1 MSKSLLN
8 LLKVSPAILGASV
21 LMASGAYAAQSP
33 EALALRAEQNTTEV
47 SNTSVGVTPAPLE
60 LAATP
65 IMVAPE
71 ATATAATTT
80 ALNLPT
86 APLTLNNAAPVSATT
101 ATQLPQLAAPAASSS
116 PSFSAS
122 TIPSGDG
129 ELLRQ
134 LNRYS
139 NEGEVNS
146 QVTNINQLRDVSPRD
161 WAFEALRNLVER
173 YQCIAGY
180 PDGTFQGNRPM
191 TRFEFAAGLNA
202 CLRRIEALVGG
213 NAPQVTRADL
223 EAIRRLTTEFR
234 TELTALGTRVNALE
248 GRVRFLEERQFSTT
262 TKLAGEVVM
271 QLSQTFNGDLNVNL
285 NGRSVT
291 LGSTSNVTFG
301 DRVRLNF
308 NTSFTG
314 RDLLNTRLQARNLI
328 PFTGRTGTQ
337 NTTLSVEGSEG
348 NAFQLSRLV
357 YQFTAGV
364 PLTGIGGTAYVGTTG
379 LFLDDIAL
387 SLNPTGDAISN
398 FGANRPIY
406 NIGGGGGGAGFSF
419 NALNNTFRIDLGYVA
434 NTPNNPNPSNGLFA
448 GGYAAIGQITYAP
461 PTSLLQAAFT
471 YSNTYGNTAS
481 AGSGTFLSDNP
492 FGSTAA
498 GTIRE
503 TTNNYQ
509 LSANFQFT
517 PQIVLGGFISYSN
530 VINEVAKFQKADVWS
545 YGLGLAIRD
554 VGTPGSTLG
563 FVFGVPPVAR
573 RVQLGGGAT
582 VSNSATPY
590 HAEVFYKFNI
600 NDNIDVTPGF
610 FAVFRPDGDI
620 NRNTVYVGSIR
631 TTFRF

>member
-21 LMASGAYAAQSP
+21 LMATGAYAAQSP
-33 EALALRAEQNTTEV
+33 EAVALQTEQNTTEI
-47 SNTSVGVTPAPLE
+47 SNASVGTIPAPLE
-60 LAATP
+60 LSATP
-65 IMVAPE
+65 ITVAPE
-71 ATATAATTT
+71 AITT

-86 APLTLNNAAPVSATT
+86 APLTLNNTAPVSAT
-101 ATQLPQLAAPAASSS
+101 AVTQLPQLAAPAANNT
-116 PSFSAS
+116 PTFSANAA
-122 TIPSGDG
+122 PSGDG

-146 QVTNINQLRDVSPRD
+146 QVTNISQLRDVSPRD

-202 CLRRIEALVGG
+202 CLRRIEALVG
-213 NAPQVTRADL
+213 NNTAEVTRADL

-234 TELTALGTRVNALE
+234 TELTALGTRVNSLE

-271 QLSQTFNGDLNVNL
+271 QLSQTFNGNLNVNVG
-285 NGRSVT
+285 GRAVS
-291 LGSTSNVTFG
+291 LGSNSNVTFG

-328 PFTGRTGTQ
+328 PFTNRTGTL
-337 NTTLSVEGSEG
+337 NTTLNVEGSEN

-387 SLNPTGDAISN
+387 NLNPTGDAVSN
-398 FGANRPIY
+398 FGSNRPIY

-434 NTPNNPNPSNGLFA
+434 NTPNNPAPSNGLFA

-461 PTSLLQAAFT
+461 PSSLFQAAFT
-471 YSNTYGNTAS
+471 YSNAYGNTAS
-481 AGSGTFLSDNP
+481 AGVGTFLADNP
-492 FGSTAA
+492 FNTNAFKE
-498 GTIRE
+498 TI
-503 TTNNYQ
+503 NSYQ
-509 LSANFQFT
+509 LQANFQFT
-517 PQIVLGGFISYSN
+517 PAIVLGGFVNYSN

-545 YGLGLAIRD
+545 YGLNLAIRD
-554 VGTPGSTLG
+554 VGSPGSTLG

-620 NRNTVYVGSIR
+620 NRNTVYVGTIR

>member
-8 LLKVSPAILGASV
+8 LLRVSPAILGASV
-21 LMASGAYAAQSP
+21 LMATGAYAAQSP
-33 EALALRAEQNTTEV
+33 EAVALQTEQNTTGI
-47 SNTSVGVTPAPLE
+47 SNASVGTIPAPLE
-60 LAATP
+60 LSATP
-65 IMVAPE
+65 ITVAPE
-71 ATATAATTT
+71 AMTT

-86 APLTLNNAAPVSATT
+86 APLTVNSTAPASATA
-101 ATQLPQLAAPAASSS
+101 ATQLPQLTAPT
-116 PSFSAS
+116 AS
-122 TIPSGDG
+122 TAPTFTASTPATGDG

-146 QVTNINQLRDVSPRD
+146 QVTNISQLRDVSPRD

-202 CLRRIEALVGG
+202 CLRRIEALAG
-213 NAPQVTRADL
+213 NNTAEVTRADL

-234 TELTALGTRVNALE
+234 TELTALGTRVNSLE

-271 QLSQTFNGDLNVNL
+271 QLSQTFNGNLNVNVG
-285 NGRSVT
+285 GRAVT
-291 LGSTSNVTFG
+291 LGSNSNVTFG

-328 PFTGRTGTQ
+328 PFTNRTGTL
-337 NTTLSVEGSEG
+337 NTTLNIEGSEN

-387 SLNPTGDAISN
+387 TLNPTGDAISN

-434 NTPNNPNPSNGLFA
+434 NTPNNPAPSNGLFA

-461 PTSLLQAAFT
+461 PTSLFQAAFT
-471 YSNTYGNTAS
+471 YSNAYGNTAS

-492 FGSTAA
+492 FNTPAFK
-498 GTIRE
+498 E
-503 TTNNYQ
+503 TVNSYQ
-509 LSANFQFT
+509 LQANFQFT
-517 PQIVLGGFISYSN
+517 PAIVLGGFVNYSN

-545 YGLGLAIRD
+545 YGLNLAIRD
-554 VGTPGSTLG
+554 VGSPGSTLG

-573 RVQLGGGAT
+573 RVQLGGGLT
-582 VSNSATPY
+582 QSNSATPY

-620 NRNTVYVGSIR
+620 NRNTVYVGTIR

>member
-21 LMASGAYAAQSP
+21 LMATGAYAAQSP
-33 EALALRAEQNTTEV
+33 EAVALQTEQNTTEI
-47 SNTSVGVTPAPLE
+47 SNASVGTIPAPLE
-60 LAATP
+60 LSATP
-65 IMVAPE
+65 ITVAPE
-71 ATATAATTT
+71 AITT

-86 APLTLNNAAPVSATT
+86 APLTLNNTAPVSAT
-101 ATQLPQLAAPAASSS
+101 AVTQLPQLAAPAANNT
-116 PSFSAS
+116 PTFSANAA
-122 TIPSGDG
+122 PSGDG

-146 QVTNINQLRDVSPRD
+146 QVTNISQLRDVSPRD

-202 CLRRIEALVGG
+202 CLRRIEALVG
-213 NAPQVTRADL
+213 NNTAEVTRADL

-234 TELTALGTRVNALE
+234 TELTALGTRVNSLE

-271 QLSQTFNGDLNVNL
+271 QLSQTFNGDLNVNVG
-285 NGRSVT
+285 GRAVS
-291 LGSTSNVTFG
+291 LGSNSNVTFG

-328 PFTGRTGTQ
+328 PFTNRTGTL
-337 NTTLSVEGSEG
+337 NTTLNVEGSEN

-387 SLNPTGDAISN
+387 NLNPTGDAVSN

-434 NTPNNPNPSNGLFA
+434 NTPNNPAPSNGLFA

-461 PTSLLQAAFT
+461 PSSLFQAAFT
-471 YSNTYGNTAS
+471 YSNAYGNTSS
-481 AGSGTFLSDNP
+481 AGVGTFLADNP
-492 FGSTAA
+492 FNTNAFKE
-498 GTIRE
+498 TI
-503 TTNNYQ
+503 NSYQ
-509 LSANFQFT
+509 LQANFQFT
-517 PQIVLGGFISYSN
+517 PAIVLGGFVNYSN

-545 YGLGLAIRD
+545 YGLNLAIRD
-554 VGTPGSTLG
+554 VGSPGSTLG

-573 RVQLGGGAT
+573 RVQLGGGLT
-582 VSNSATPY
+582 RSNSATPY

-620 NRNTVYVGSIR
+620 NRNTVYVGTIR

>member
-21 LMASGAYAAQSP
+21 LMATGAYAAQSP
-33 EALALRAEQNTTEV
+33 EAVALQTEQNTTEI
-47 SNTSVGVTPAPLE
+47 SNASVGTILAPLE
-60 LAATP
+60 LSATP
-65 IMVAPE
+65 ITVAPE
-71 ATATAATTT
+71 AITT

-86 APLTLNNAAPVSATT
+86 APLTLNNTAPVSAT
-101 ATQLPQLAAPAASSS
+101 AVTQLPQLAAPAANNT
-116 PSFSAS
+116 PTFSANAA
-122 TIPSGDG
+122 PSGDG

-146 QVTNINQLRDVSPRD
+146 QVTNISQLRDVSPRD

-202 CLRRIEALVGG
+202 CLRRIEALVG
-213 NAPQVTRADL
+213 NNTAEVTRADL

-234 TELTALGTRVNALE
+234 TELTALGTRVNSLE

-271 QLSQTFNGDLNVNL
+271 QLSQTFNGDLNVNVG
-285 NGRSVT
+285 GRAVS
-291 LGSTSNVTFG
+291 LGSNSNVTFG

-328 PFTGRTGTQ
+328 PFTNRTGTL
-337 NTTLSVEGSEG
+337 NTTLNVEGSEN

-387 SLNPTGDAISN
+387 NLNPTGDAVSN

-434 NTPNNPNPSNGLFA
+434 NTPNNPAPSNGLFA

-461 PTSLLQAAFT
+461 PSSLFQAAFT
-471 YSNTYGNTAS
+471 YSNAYGNTSS
-481 AGSGTFLSDNP
+481 AGVGTFLADNP
-492 FGSTAA
+492 FNTNAFKE
-498 GTIRE
+498 TI
-503 TTNNYQ
+503 NSYQ
-509 LSANFQFT
+509 LQANFQFT
-517 PQIVLGGFISYSN
+517 PAIVLGGFVNYSN

-545 YGLGLAIRD
+545 YGLNLAIRD
-554 VGTPGSTLG
+554 VGSPGSTLG

-573 RVQLGGGAT
+573 RVQLGGGLT
-582 VSNSATPY
+582 RSNSATPY

-620 NRNTVYVGSIR
+620 NRNTVYVGTIR

>member
-8 LLKVSPAILGASV
+8 LLRVSPAILGASV
-21 LMASGAYAAQSP
+21 LMATGAYAAQSP
-33 EALALRAEQNTTEV
+33 EALALQTEQNTTGI
-47 SNTSVGVTPAPLE
+47 SNASVGTIPAPLE
-60 LAATP
+60 LSATP
-65 IMVAPE
+65 ITVAPE
-71 ATATAATTT
+71 AITT

-86 APLTLNNAAPVSATT
+86 APLTVNSTAPASATT
-101 ATQLPQLAAPAASSS
+101 ATQLPQLTAPT
-116 PSFSAS
+116 AS
-122 TIPSGDG
+122 TAPTFTASTPATGDG

-146 QVTNINQLRDVSPRD
+146 QVTNISQLRDVSPRD

-202 CLRRIEALVGG
+202 CLRRIEALAG
-213 NAPQVTRADL
+213 NNTAEVTRADL

-234 TELTALGTRVNALE
+234 TELTALGTRVNSLE

-271 QLSQTFNGDLNVNL
+271 QLSQTFNGNLNVNVG
-285 NGRSVT
+285 GRAVT
-291 LGSTSNVTFG
+291 LGSNSNVTFG

-328 PFTGRTGTQ
+328 PFTNRTGTL
-337 NTTLSVEGSEG
+337 NTTLNIEGSEN

-387 SLNPTGDAISN
+387 TLNPTGDAISN

-434 NTPNNPNPSNGLFA
+434 NTPNNPAPSNGLFA

-461 PTSLLQAAFT
+461 PTSLFQAAFT
-471 YSNTYGNTAS
+471 YSNAYGNTAS

-492 FGSTAA
+492 FNTPAFK
-498 GTIRE
+498 E
-503 TTNNYQ
+503 TVNSYQ
-509 LSANFQFT
+509 LQANFQFT
-517 PQIVLGGFISYSN
+517 PAIVLGGFVNYSN

-545 YGLGLAIRD
+545 YGLNLAIRD
-554 VGTPGSTLG
+554 VGSPGSTLG

-573 RVQLGGGAT
+573 RVQLGGGLT
-582 VSNSATPY
+582 QSNSATPY

-620 NRNTVYVGSIR
+620 NRNTVYVGTIR

>member
-21 LMASGAYAAQSP
+21 LMATGAYAAQSP
-33 EALALRAEQNTTEV
+33 EAVALQTEQNTTEI
-47 SNTSVGVTPAPLE
+47 SNASVGTIPAPLE
-60 LAATP
+60 LSATP
-65 IMVAPE
+65 ITVAPE
-71 ATATAATTT
+71 AITT

-86 APLTLNNAAPVSATT
+86 APLTLNNTAPVSAT
-101 ATQLPQLAAPAASSS
+101 AVNQLPQLAAPAANNT
-116 PSFSAS
+116 PSFSANAA
-122 TIPSGDG
+122 PSGDG

-146 QVTNINQLRDVSPRD
+146 QVTNISQLRDVSPRD

-202 CLRRIEALVGG
+202 CLRRIEALAGS
-213 NAPQVTRADL
+213 NTPEVTRADL
-223 EAIRRLTTEFR
+223 ESIRRLTTEFR
-234 TELTALGTRVNALE
+234 TELTALGTRVNSLE

-271 QLSQTFNGDLNVNL
+271 QLSQTFNGNLNVNVG
-285 NGRSVT
+285 GRAVS
-291 LGSTSNVTFG
+291 LGSNSNVTFG

-328 PFTGRTGTQ
+328 PFTNRTGTL
-337 NTTLSVEGSEG
+337 NTTLNIEGSEN

-387 SLNPTGDAISN
+387 TLNPTGDAVSN

-419 NALNNTFRIDLGYVA
+419 NALNNTFRVDLGYVA

-461 PTSLLQAAFT
+461 PTSLFQAAFT
-471 YSNTYGNTAS
+471 YSNAYGNTSS
-481 AGSGTFLSDNP
+481 AGVGTFLSDNP
-492 FGSTAA
+492 FNNNAFKE
-498 GTIRE
+498 TI
-503 TTNNYQ
+503 NSYQ
-509 LSANFQFT
+509 LQANFQFT
-517 PQIVLGGFISYSN
+517 PAIVLGGFVNYSN

-545 YGLGLAIRD
+545 YGLNLAIRD
-554 VGTPGSTLG
+554 VGSRGSTLG

-620 NRNTVYVGSIR
+620 NRNTVYVGTIR

>member
-1 MSKSLLN
+1 MSKSLFN

-33 EALALRAEQNTTEV
+33 EAIALQTEQNATAEV
-47 SNTSVGVTPAPLE
+47 TNFSVSTVAAPVE

-65 IMVAPE
+65 VTSSPE
-71 ATATAATTT
+71 ASTTI
-80 ALNLPT
+80 LNLPT
-86 APLTLNNAAPVSATT
+86 APVTIGSPAVTQTATPSFNAAPETT
-101 ATQLPQLAAPAASSS
+101 VNSSDVL
-116 PSFSAS
+116 
-122 TIPSGDG
+122 T
-129 ELLRQ
+129 Q
-134 LNRYS
+134 LNRYTA
-139 NEGEVNS
+139 EGEANS
-146 QVTNINQLRDVSPRD
+146 QVTSISQLRDVSPRD

-180 PDGTFQGNRPM
+180 PDGTFQGNRAM

-202 CLRRIEALVGG
+202 CLRRIEALIGTGSGG
-213 NAPQVTRADL
+213 VTPADL
-223 EAIRRLTTEFR
+223 EAIRRLVTEFQ
-234 TELTALGTRVNALE
+234 TELAALGTRVNALE
-248 GRVRFLEERQFSTT
+248 GRVSLLESRQFSTT
-262 TKLAGEVVM
+262 TKLVGEVVM
-271 QLSQTFNGDLNVNL
+271 QLSQTFNGDLNVNTG
-285 NGRSVT
+285 GRSVT
-291 LGSTSNVTFG
+291 LGSNSNVTFG

-328 PFTGRTGTQ
+328 PFTNRTGTL
-337 NTTLSVEGSEG
+337 NTGLNVEGDSG
-348 NAFQLSRLV
+348 NNFQLSRLV

-364 PLTGIGGTAYVGTTG
+364 PLTGVSGTAYVGTTG

-387 SLNPTGDAISN
+387 NLNPTGDAISN

-419 NALNNTFRIDLGYVA
+419 NVLNNSFRVDLGYVA
-434 NTPNNPNPSNGLFA
+434 NTPNDPSPGNGLFN

-461 PTSLLQAAFT
+461 ANSLFQAAFT

-481 AGSGTFLSDNP
+481 AGVGTFLSDNP
-492 FGSTAA
+492 FGATGA
-498 GTIRE
+498 IRE
-503 TTNNYQ
+503 TANNYQ
-509 LSANFQFT
+509 IQGNFQFS
-517 PQIVLGGFISYSN
+517 PAIVLGGFVTYSN
-530 VINEVAKFQKADVWS
+530 VINEVFRFQKADVWS
-545 YGLGLAIRD
+545 YGLNLAIRD

-573 RVQLGGGAT
+573 RVQLGGGAN

-590 HAEVFYKFNI
+590 HAEVFYRFNI

-620 NRNTVYVGSIR
+620 NRNTVYVGSVR

>member
-1 MSKSLLN
+1 MIKMSKSLLN

-33 EALALRAEQNTTEV
+33 EAAALQGNQNSPIEV
-47 SNTSVGVTPAPLE
+47 GNNSIANSPVVPLVISVNPVE
-60 LAATP
+60 
-65 IMVAPE
+65 
-71 ATATAATTT
+71 ATTT
-80 ALNLPT
+80 ALSLPT
-86 APLTLNNAAPVSATT
+86 TPLTLNNSAPVSAEVG
-101 ATQLPQLAAPAASSS
+101 QIAAPVANQNSI
-116 PSFSAS
+116 PSFTSNATPATGNS
-122 TIPSGDG
+122 D
-129 ELLRQ
+129 LLRQ

-139 NEGEVNS
+139 NEGETGSQS
-146 QVTNINQLRDVSPRD
+146 QVTNISQLRDVSPRD
-161 WAFEALRNLVER
+161 WAFEALTNLVQR

-202 CLRRIEALVGG
+202 CLRRIEVLIGR
-213 NAPQVTRADL
+213 NAPEVTRADL
-223 EAIRRLTTEFR
+223 ERITRLQTEFK
-234 TELTALGTRVNALE
+234 TELTALGTRVNALD
-248 GRVRFLEERQFSTT
+248 GRVRLLEERQFSTT

-285 NGRSVT
+285 NGRSVA
-291 LGSTSNVTFG
+291 LGSNSNVTFG

-337 NTTLSVEGSEG
+337 NTTLNVEGSEN

-364 PLTGIGGTAYVGTTG
+364 PLTGIGGTAYIGTTG
-379 LFLDDIAL
+379 LGLDDIAL
-387 SLNPTGDAISN
+387 TLNPTGDAVSN

-406 NIGGGGGGAGFSF
+406 TIGGGGGGAGFSF
-419 NALNNTFRIDLGYVA
+419 NVLNNTFRVDLGYVA
-434 NTPNNPNPSNGLFA
+434 NTPNNPAPSNGLFA

-461 PTSLLQAAFT
+461 ANSLFQAAFT
-471 YSNTYGNTAS
+471 YSNTYGNTS
-481 AGSGTFLSDNP
+481 DAGQGTFLAANP
-492 FGSTAA
+492 FNATATTT
-498 GTIRE
+498 GTIKE

-509 LSANFQFT
+509 LQANFQFT
-517 PQIVLGGFISYSN
+517 PAIVLGGFVNYSN
-530 VINEVAKFQKADVWS
+530 VINEVFRFQKADDWS
-545 YGLGLAIRD
+545 YGLNLAVRD
-554 VGTPGSTLG
+554 VGTPGSVLG

-590 HAEVFYKFNI
+590 HAEVFYKFNVSE
-600 NDNIDVTPGF
+600 NIEVTPGF

-620 NRNTVYVGSIR
+620 NRNTVYVGTVR

>member
-21 LMASGAYAAQSP
+21 LMATGAYAAQSP
-33 EALALRAEQNTTEV
+33 EAVALQTEQNTTEI
-47 SNTSVGVTPAPLE
+47 SNASVGTILAPLE
-60 LAATP
+60 LSATP
-65 IMVAPE
+65 ITVAPE
-71 ATATAATTT
+71 AITT

-86 APLTLNNAAPVSATT
+86 APLTLNNTAPVSAT
-101 ATQLPQLAAPAASSS
+101 AVTQLPQLAAPAANNT
-116 PSFSAS
+116 PTFSANAA
-122 TIPSGDG
+122 PSGDG

-146 QVTNINQLRDVSPRD
+146 QVTNISQLRDVSPRD

-202 CLRRIEALVGG
+202 CLRRIEALVG
-213 NAPQVTRADL
+213 NNTAEVTRADL

-234 TELTALGTRVNALE
+234 TELTALGTRVNSLE

-271 QLSQTFNGDLNVNL
+271 QLSQTFNGDLNVNVG
-285 NGRSVT
+285 GRAVS
-291 LGSTSNVTFG
+291 LGSNSNVTFG

-328 PFTGRTGTQ
+328 PFTNRTGTL
-337 NTTLSVEGSEG
+337 NTTLNVEGSEN

-387 SLNPTGDAISN
+387 NLNPTGDAVSN

-434 NTPNNPNPSNGLFA
+434 NTPNNPAPSNGLFA

-461 PTSLLQAAFT
+461 PSSLFQAAFT
-471 YSNTYGNTAS
+471 YSNAYGNTSS
-481 AGSGTFLSDNP
+481 AGVGTFLADNP
-492 FGSTAA
+492 FNTNAFKE
-498 GTIRE
+498 TI
-503 TTNNYQ
+503 NSYQ
-509 LSANFQFT
+509 LQANFQFT
-517 PQIVLGGFISYSN
+517 PAIVLGGFVNYSN

-545 YGLGLAIRD
+545 YGLNLAIRD
-554 VGTPGSTLG
+554 VGSPGSTLG

-620 NRNTVYVGSIR
+620 NRNTVYVGTIR

>member
-1 MSKSLLN
+1 MIKMSKSLFN

-33 EALALRAEQNTTEV
+33 EAIALQTEQNATAEV
-47 SNTSVGVTPAPLE
+47 TNFSVSTVAAPVE

-65 IMVAPE
+65 VTSSPE
-71 ATATAATTT
+71 ASTTI
-80 ALNLPT
+80 LNLPT
-86 APLTLNNAAPVSATT
+86 APVTIGSPAVTQTATPSFNAAPETT
-101 ATQLPQLAAPAASSS
+101 VNSSDVL
-116 PSFSAS
+116 
-122 TIPSGDG
+122 T
-129 ELLRQ
+129 Q
-134 LNRYS
+134 LNRYTA
-139 NEGEVNS
+139 EGEANS
-146 QVTNINQLRDVSPRD
+146 QVTSISQLRDVSPRD

-180 PDGTFQGNRPM
+180 PDGTFQGNRAM

-202 CLRRIEALVGG
+202 CLRRIEALIGTGSGG
-213 NAPQVTRADL
+213 VTPADL
-223 EAIRRLTTEFR
+223 EAIRRLVTEFQ
-234 TELTALGTRVNALE
+234 TELAALGTRVNALE
-248 GRVRFLEERQFSTT
+248 GRVSLLESRQFSTT
-262 TKLAGEVVM
+262 TKLVGEVVM
-271 QLSQTFNGDLNVNL
+271 QLSQTFNGDLNVNTG
-285 NGRSVT
+285 GRSVT
-291 LGSTSNVTFG
+291 LGSNSNVTFG

-328 PFTGRTGTQ
+328 PFTNRTGTL
-337 NTTLSVEGSEG
+337 NTGLNVEGDSG
-348 NAFQLSRLV
+348 NNFQLSRLV

-364 PLTGIGGTAYVGTTG
+364 PLTGVSGTAYVGTTG
-379 LFLDDIAL
+379 LGLDDIAL

-419 NALNNTFRIDLGYVA
+419 NVLNNSFRVDLGYVA
-434 NTPNNPNPSNGLFA
+434 NTPNDPSPGNGLFN

-461 PTSLLQAAFT
+461 VDSLFQAAFT

-481 AGSGTFLSDNP
+481 AGVGTLLSDNP
-492 FGSTAA
+492 FGATGAIKETA
-498 GTIRE
+498 
-503 TTNNYQ
+503 NNYQ
-509 LSANFQFT
+509 IQGNFQFS
-517 PQIVLGGFISYSN
+517 PAIVLGGFVTYSN
-530 VINEVAKFQKADVWS
+530 VINEVFRFQKADVWS
-545 YGLGLAIRD
+545 YGLNLAIRD

-573 RVQLGGGAT
+573 RVQLGGGAN

-590 HAEVFYKFNI
+590 HAEVFYRFNI

-610 FAVFRPDGDI
+610 FAVFRPDGNI
-620 NRNTVYVGSIR
+620 NRDTVYVGSVR

>member
-21 LMASGAYAAQSP
+21 LMATGAYAAQSP
-33 EALALRAEQNTTEV
+33 EAVALQTEQNTTEI
-47 SNTSVGVTPAPLE
+47 SNASVGTIPAPLE
-60 LAATP
+60 LSATP
-65 IMVAPE
+65 ITVAPE
-71 ATATAATTT
+71 AITT

-86 APLTLNNAAPVSATT
+86 APLTLNNTAPVSAT
-101 ATQLPQLAAPAASSS
+101 AVTQLPQLAAPAANNT
-116 PSFSAS
+116 PTFSANAA
-122 TIPSGDG
+122 PSGDG

-146 QVTNINQLRDVSPRD
+146 QVTNISQLRDVSPRD

-202 CLRRIEALVGG
+202 CLRRIEALVG
-213 NAPQVTRADL
+213 NNTAEVTRADL

-234 TELTALGTRVNALE
+234 TELTALGTRVNSLE

-271 QLSQTFNGDLNVNL
+271 QLSQTFNGDLNVNVG
-285 NGRSVT
+285 GRAVS
-291 LGSTSNVTFG
+291 LGSNSNVTFG

-328 PFTGRTGTQ
+328 PFTNRTGTL
-337 NTTLSVEGSEG
+337 NTTLNVEGSEN

-387 SLNPTGDAISN
+387 NLNPTGDAVSN

-434 NTPNNPNPSNGLFA
+434 NTPNNPAPSNGLFA

-461 PTSLLQAAFT
+461 PSSLFQAAFT
-471 YSNTYGNTAS
+471 YSNAYGNTSS
-481 AGSGTFLSDNP
+481 AGVGTFLADNP
-492 FGSTAA
+492 FNTNAFKE
-498 GTIRE
+498 TI
-503 TTNNYQ
+503 NSYQ
-509 LSANFQFT
+509 LQANFQFT
-517 PQIVLGGFISYSN
+517 PAIVLGGFVNYSN

-545 YGLGLAIRD
+545 YGLNLAIRD
-554 VGTPGSTLG
+554 VGSPGSTLG

-620 NRNTVYVGSIR
+620 NRNTVYVGTIR

>member
-1 MSKSLLN
+1 MSKSLFN

-33 EALALRAEQNTTEV
+33 EAITIQAEQNATTEV
-47 SNTSVGVTPAPLE
+47 TNFSVSTVAAPVE

-65 IMVAPE
+65 VTSSPE
-71 ATATAATTT
+71 APTTS
-80 ALNLPT
+80 LNLPT
-86 APLTLNNAAPVSATT
+86 APMTLGAPSVQT
-101 ATQLPQLAAPAASSS
+101 AT
-116 PSFSAS
+116 PSFSAAPETTVNS
-122 TIPSGDG
+122 SDVLT
-129 ELLRQ
+129 Q
-134 LNRYS
+134 LNRYTA
-139 NEGEVNS
+139 EGEANS
-146 QVTNINQLRDVSPRD
+146 QVTSISQLRDVSPRD

-180 PDGTFQGNRPM
+180 PDGTFQGNRAM

-202 CLRRIEALVGG
+202 CLRRIEALIGTGSTGG
-213 NAPQVTRADL
+213 GVTPADL
-223 EAIRRLTTEFR
+223 EAIRRLVTEFQ
-234 TELTALGTRVNALE
+234 TELAALGTRVNALE
-248 GRVRFLEERQFSTT
+248 GRVSLLEQRQFSTT

-271 QLSQTFNGDLNVNL
+271 QLSQTFNGDLNVNTG
-285 NGRSVT
+285 GRSVT
-291 LGSTSNVTFG
+291 LGSNSNVTFG

-308 NTSFTG
+308 NTSFAG
-314 RDLLNTRLQARNLI
+314 NDLLNTRLQARNLI
-328 PFTGRTGTQ
+328 PFTNRTGTQ
-337 NTTLSVEGSEG
+337 NTGLNVEGDSG
-348 NAFQLSRLV
+348 NNFQLSRLV

-364 PLTGIGGTAYVGTTG
+364 PLTGVSGTAYVGTTG

-387 SLNPTGDAISN
+387 NLNPTGDAISN

-419 NALNNTFRIDLGYVA
+419 NVLNNSFRVDLGYVA
-434 NTPNNPNPSNGLFA
+434 NTPNDPSPGNGLFN

-461 PTSLLQAAFT
+461 VDSLFQAAFT

-481 AGSGTFLSDNP
+481 AGVGTFLSDNP
-492 FGSTAA
+492 FGATGA
-498 GTIRE
+498 IRE
-503 TTNNYQ
+503 TANNYQ
-509 LSANFQFT
+509 IQGNFQFS
-517 PQIVLGGFISYSN
+517 PAIVLGGFVTYSN
-530 VINEVAKFQKADVWS
+530 VINEVFRFQKADVWS
-545 YGLGLAIRD
+545 YGLNLAIRD

-573 RVQLGGGAT
+573 RVQLGGGAN

-590 HAEVFYKFNI
+590 HAEVFYRFNI

-620 NRNTVYVGSIR
+620 NRNTVYVGSVR

>member
-1 MSKSLLN
+1 MSKSLFN

-33 EALALRAEQNTTEV
+33 EAIALQTEQNATAEIT
-47 SNTSVGVTPAPLE
+47 NFSVDTVAAPVE
-60 LAATP
+60 LASTP
-65 IMVAPE
+65 VTSSPE
-71 ATATAATTT
+71 ASTTI
-80 ALNLPT
+80 LNLPT
-86 APLTLNNAAPVSATT
+86 APVTLGSPSVTQT
-101 ATQLPQLAAPAASSS
+101 AT
-116 PSFSAS
+116 PSFDAVPETTVNSS
-122 TIPSGDG
+122 D
-129 ELLRQ
+129 LLTQ
-134 LNRYS
+134 LNRYTA
-139 NEGEVNS
+139 EGEANS
-146 QVTNINQLRDVSPRD
+146 QVTSISQLRDVSPRD

-180 PDGTFQGNRPM
+180 PDGTFQGNRAM

-202 CLRRIEALVGG
+202 CLRRIEALIGTG
-213 NAPQVTRADL
+213 APGPDNG
-223 EAIRRLTTEFR
+223 EIESIRRLVTEFR
-234 TELTALGTRVNALE
+234 TELAALGTRVNALE
-248 GRVRFLEERQFSTT
+248 GRVNLLEQRQFSTT

-271 QLSQTFNGDLNVNL
+271 QLSQTFNGDLNVNTG
-285 NGRSVT
+285 GRSVT
-291 LGSTSNVTFG
+291 LGSNSNVTFG

-328 PFTGRTGTQ
+328 PFTDQTRTL
-337 NTTLSVEGSEG
+337 NTTLNIEGSEN
-348 NAFQLSRLV
+348 NAFRLGRLV

-364 PLTGIGGTAYVGTTG
+364 PLTGVSGTAYVGTTG
-379 LFLDDIAL
+379 LLLDDIAL

-419 NALNNTFRIDLGYVA
+419 NVLNNTFRVDLGYVA
-434 NTPNNPNPSNGLFA
+434 NTPNDPSPGNGLFN

-461 PTSLLQAAFT
+461 VNSLFQAAFT

-481 AGSGTFLSDNP
+481 AGVGTFLSDNP
-492 FGSTAA
+492 FGATGAIKETA
-498 GTIRE
+498 
-503 TTNNYQ
+503 NNYQ
-509 LSANFQFT
+509 IQGNFQFS
-517 PQIVLGGFISYSN
+517 PAIVLGGFVNYSN
-530 VINEVAKFQKADVWS
+530 VINEVFRFQKADVWS
-545 YGLGLAIRD
+545 YGLNLAIRD
-554 VGTPGSTLG
+554 VGSPGSTLG

-573 RVQLGGGAT
+573 RVQLGGGAN

-590 HAEVFYKFNI
+590 HAEVFYRFNI

-620 NRNTVYVGSIR
+620 NRDTVYVGSVR

>member
-21 LMASGAYAAQSP
+21 LMASGAYAAQNP
-33 EALALRAEQNTTEV
+33 EAVALQTEQNASTQASNPVV
-47 SNTSVGVTPAPLE
+47 STVASPVV

-65 IMVAPE
+65 GE
-71 ATATAATTT
+71 AT
-80 ALNLPT
+80 ALNLPS
-86 APLTLNNAAPVSATT
+86 APLTLSTPVQSAQPTQR
-101 ATQLPQLAAPAASSS
+101 ANQLPQLTAPLAGLNTV
-116 PSFSAS
+116 PSVSAS
-122 TIPSGDG
+122 ATPDPVANDST
-129 ELLRQ
+129 LLRQ

-139 NEGEVNS
+139 TEGDASS
-146 QVTNINQLRDVSPRD
+146 QVTNINQLRDVSPRS

-180 PDGTFQGNRPM
+180 PDGTFQGDRPL

-202 CLRRIEALVGG
+202 CLRRIEALIGSSGG
-213 NAPQVTRADL
+213 SSQVTRADL
-223 EAIRRLTTEFR
+223 EAIRRLTTDFR
-234 TELTALGTRVNALE
+234 TELTALGTRVNSLE

-262 TKLAGEVVM
+262 TKLQGEVVF
-271 QLSQTFNGDLNVNL
+271 QLSQTFNGDLNL
-285 NGRSVT
+285 NVGNRSLT

-314 RDLLNTRLQARNLI
+314 RDLLNTRLQARNLTS
-328 PFTGRTGTQ
+328 FTGRTGTQ
-337 NTTLSVEGSEG
+337 NTALNIEGSEG

-364 PLTGIGGTAYVGTTG
+364 PLTGIGGTGYVGTTG
-379 LFLDDIAL
+379 LFLDDVAL
-387 SLNPTGDAISN
+387 NLNPTGDAISN
-398 FGANRPIY
+398 FGANRTIY
-406 NIGGGGGGAGFSF
+406 NIGGGAGAGLSF
-419 NALNNTFRIDLGYVA
+419 NVLNNTFRVDLVYA
-434 NTPNNPNPSNGLFA
+434 ASNPNNPAPSNGLFA
-448 GGYAAIGQITYAP
+448 GGYAALGQISYAP
-461 PTSLLQAAFT
+461 ANSIFQAALT
-471 YSNTYGNTAS
+471 YSNSYGNS
-481 AGSGTFLSDNP
+481 PNPGNGTNLTDSP
-492 FGSTAA
+492 FGTGSSKL
-498 GTIRE
+498 

-509 LSANFQFT
+509 LQATFQFT
-517 PQIVLGGFISYSN
+517 PTIALGGFMNYTN
-530 VINEVAKFQKADVWS
+530 VINEVARFQKADIWS
-545 YGLGLAIRD
+545 GGVNLAIRD
-554 VGTPGSTLG
+554 LGSPGSTLG

-590 HAEVFYKFNI
+590 HAEVYYKFNI

>member
-21 LMASGAYAAQSP
+21 LMATGAYAAQSP
-33 EALALRAEQNTTEV
+33 EAVALRTEQSTPEV
-47 SNTSVGVTPAPLE
+47 SNTTISITPAPLE

-65 IMVAPE
+65 ITTVAPE
-71 ATATAATTT
+71 AITT

-86 APLTLNNAAPVSATT
+86 APLTLNSTAPVSA
-101 ATQLPQLAAPAASSS
+101 APVTQLPQLTVPAAAS
-116 PSFSAS
+116 PAPTFTAS
-122 TIPSGDG
+122 TVPAGDG

-146 QVTNINQLRDVSPRD
+146 QVTNISQLRDVSPRD
-161 WAFEALRNLVER
+161 WAFEALRSLVER

-202 CLRRIEALVGG
+202 CLRRIEALVG
-213 NAPQVTRADL
+213 NNTPEVTRADL
-223 EAIRRLTTEFR
+223 ESIRRLQTEFR
-234 TELTALGTRVNALE
+234 TELTALGTRVNSLE
-248 GRVRFLEERQFSTT
+248 GRVRLLEERQFSTT

-271 QLSQTFNGDLNVNL
+271 QLSQTFNGDLNVNVG
-285 NGRSVT
+285 GRAVSV
-291 LGSTSNVTFG
+291 GSNSNVTFG

-337 NTTLSVEGSEG
+337 NTTLAVEGSEG
-348 NAFQLSRLV
+348 NAFQLGRLV

-387 SLNPTGDAISN
+387 NLNPTGDAVSN

-434 NTPNNPNPSNGLFA
+434 NTPNNPAPSNGLFA

-461 PTSLLQAAFT
+461 PASLFQAAFT
-471 YSNTYGNTAS
+471 YSNAYGNTSS
-481 AGSGTFLSDNP
+481 AGVGTFLSDNP
-492 FGSTAA
+492 FNTTAFKE
-498 GTIRE
+498 TI
-503 TTNNYQ
+503 NSYQ
-509 LSANFQFT
+509 LQANFQFS
-517 PQIVLGGFISYSN
+517 PAIVLGGFVNYSN

-545 YGLGLAIRD
+545 YGLNLAIRD

-620 NRNTVYVGSIR
+620 NRNTVYVGTIR

>member
-21 LMASGAYAAQSP
+21 LMATGAYAAQSP
-33 EALALRAEQNTTEV
+33 EAVALQTEQNTTEI
-47 SNTSVGVTPAPLE
+47 SNASVGTIPAPLE
-60 LAATP
+60 LSATP
-65 IMVAPE
+65 ITVAPE
-71 ATATAATTT
+71 AITT

-86 APLTLNNAAPVSATT
+86 APLTLNNTAPVSAT
-101 ATQLPQLAAPAASSS
+101 AVTQLPQLAAPAANNT
-116 PSFSAS
+116 PTFSANAA
-122 TIPSGDG
+122 PSGDG

-146 QVTNINQLRDVSPRD
+146 QVTNISQLRDVSPRD

-202 CLRRIEALVGG
+202 CLRRIEALVG
-213 NAPQVTRADL
+213 NNTAEVTRADL

-234 TELTALGTRVNALE
+234 TELTALGTRVNSLE

-271 QLSQTFNGDLNVNL
+271 QLSQTFNGNLNVNVG
-285 NGRSVT
+285 GRAVS
-291 LGSTSNVTFG
+291 LGSNSNVTFG

-328 PFTGRTGTQ
+328 PFTNRTGTL
-337 NTTLSVEGSEG
+337 NTTLNVEGSEN

-387 SLNPTGDAISN
+387 NLNPTGDAVSN

-434 NTPNNPNPSNGLFA
+434 NTPNNPAPSNGLFA

-461 PTSLLQAAFT
+461 PSSLFQAAFT
-471 YSNTYGNTAS
+471 YSNAYGNTSS
-481 AGSGTFLSDNP
+481 AGVGTFLADNP
-492 FGSTAA
+492 FNTNAFKE
-498 GTIRE
+498 TI
-503 TTNNYQ
+503 NSYQ
-509 LSANFQFT
+509 LQANFQFT
-517 PQIVLGGFISYSN
+517 PAIVLGGFVNYSN

-545 YGLGLAIRD
+545 YGLNLAIRD
-554 VGTPGSTLG
+554 VGSPGSTLG

-620 NRNTVYVGSIR
+620 NRNTVYVGTIR

>member
-1 MSKSLLN
+1 MSKSLFN

-33 EALALRAEQNTTEV
+33 EAIALQTEQNVTTEV
-47 SNTSVGVTPAPLE
+47 TNFSVSTLAAPVE

-65 IMVAPE
+65 VNPTPE
-71 ATATAATTT
+71 ASTTI
-80 ALNLPT
+80 LNLPT
-86 APLTLNNAAPVSATT
+86 APVTLSPPVVTQSAT
-101 ATQLPQLAAPAASSS
+101 PSSNLAPE
-116 PSFSAS
+116 
-122 TIPSGDG
+122 TTVNSGDI
-129 ELLRQ
+129 LSQ
-134 LNRYS
+134 LNRYTA
-139 NEGEVNS
+139 EGEANS
-146 QVTNINQLRDVSPRD
+146 QVTSISQLRDVSPRD

-180 PDGTFQGNRPM
+180 PDGTFQGNRAM

-202 CLRRIEALVGG
+202 CLRRIEALIGTGSTGG
-213 NAPQVTRADL
+213 GVTPADL
-223 EAIRRLTTEFR
+223 EAIRRLVTEFQ
-234 TELTALGTRVNALE
+234 TELAALGTRVNALE
-248 GRVRFLEERQFSTT
+248 GRVSLLEQRQFSTT

-271 QLSQTFNGDLNVNL
+271 QLSQTFNGDLNVNTA
-285 NGRSVT
+285 GRSVT
-291 LGSTSNVTFG
+291 LGSNSNVTFG

-328 PFTGRTGTQ
+328 PFTNRTGTQ
-337 NTTLSVEGSEG
+337 NTTLNIEGDSG
-348 NAFQLSRLV
+348 NNFQLSRLV

-387 SLNPTGDAISN
+387 TLNPTGDAISN

-419 NALNNTFRIDLGYVA
+419 NVLNNTFRVDLGYVA
-434 NTPNNPNPSNGLFA
+434 NTPNNPNPANGLFN

-461 PTSLLQAAFT
+461 VNSLFQAAFT
-471 YSNTYGNTAS
+471 YSNSYGNTPD
-481 AGSGTFLSDNP
+481 AGVGTYD
-492 FGSTAA
+492 AA
-498 GTIRE
+498 GVFERVANSRTFE
-503 TTNNYQ
+503 SFYTGGNSKLTTNNYQ
-509 LSANFQFT
+509 IQGNFQFT
-517 PQIVLGGFISYSN
+517 PQIVLGGFVNYSS
-530 VINEVAKFQKADVWS
+530 VINEALKWERANVWS
-545 YGLGLAIRD
+545 YGLNLAIRD
-554 VGTPGSTLG
+554 VGSPGSTLG

-573 RVQLGGGAT
+573 RVVSAGFSG
-582 VSNSATPY
+582 SNSATPY
-590 HAEVFYKFNI
+590 HAEVFYRFNI

-610 FAVFRPDGDI
+610 FAVFRPDGDV